1 MYMYYGSV
9 MKKMKKKIISIS
21 VIIVLLFSSLLS
33 MTTTACCDNYG
44 TDDIPDFLKEFLEHF
59 TGSPCNP
66 CRPCGDDDDDDTGDD
81 DDDTSSSSGRSIS
94 TIKKEPVT
102 IPPNEDPVA
111 DASGGEPYEGL
122 VDEEITFDGSSS
134 YDPDG
139 EIVEWF
145 WDFGDG
151 TTETGAI
158 VKHSYSEADTY
169 FVELKVTDDDGD
181 EDWYGT
187 KIVITYPNRP
197 PTDPIVSTTISA
209 GITNI
214 KYIFTVMSTD
224 PDGDNIQYIVDWG
237 DGSYDETGFHPDG
250 ATATLNHTWTS
261 AATFIVNVSAVD
273 ENNAQSGITG
283 LEVTINEQTV
293 ETSTLNF
300 TLIVLLIIILIGL
313 LVALFEYK
321 RRKKS

>member
-1 MYMYYGSV
+1 MN
-9 MKKMKKKIISIS
+9 KKILSIS
-21 VIIVLLFSSLLS
+21 VVIVLLFSYLFS
-33 MTTTACCDNYG
+33 MTATACCDNDDTG
-44 TDDIPDFLKEFLEHF
+44 DIPDFLKEFLEHF
-59 TGSPCNP
+59 MGSPCNP

-81 DDDTSSSSGRSIS
+81 DDDSSSSSGRSIS

-122 VDEEITFDGSSS
+122 IDEEITFDGSSS

-158 VKHSYSEADTY
+158 VKHSYSEAY
-169 FVELKVTDDDGD
+169 NYPVGLKVTDDDGA
-181 EDWYGT
+181 EDWYVT
-187 KIVITYPNRP
+187 KIVISHPNRP
-197 PTDPIVSTTISA
+197 PTDPIVRSSISA
-209 GITNI
+209 GITNT

-224 PDGDNIQYIVDWG
+224 PDGDNIRYIVDWD
-237 DGSYDETGFHPDG
+237 DGSHDETDYLPDG
-250 ATATLNHTWTS
+250 TTATLNHTWTS
-261 AATFIVNVSAVD
+261 AATFIVNVSAID
-273 ENNAQSGITG
+273 ENNAQSGITAI
-283 LEVTINEQTV
+283 EITIDEEAV

-300 TLIVLLIIILIGL
+300 TLIALLVIILIGL
-313 LVALFEYK
+313 LVALYEYK
-321 RRKKS
+321 RRKKSKNL